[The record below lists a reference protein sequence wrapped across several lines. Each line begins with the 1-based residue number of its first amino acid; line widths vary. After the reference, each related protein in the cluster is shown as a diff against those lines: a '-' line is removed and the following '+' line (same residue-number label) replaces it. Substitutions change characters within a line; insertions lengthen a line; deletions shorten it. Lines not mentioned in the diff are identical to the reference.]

1 MAYMRPDL
9 PAWRSL
15 LFVPIVREKFV
26 ASAHTRGADGI
37 ILDLEDSVP
46 EAEKARARELV
57 PTAAREVGKGGAD
70 VLVRINRPWH
80 QAFRDVEAAAGP
92 DVMALVC
99 PKVEGPEHLRVIA
112 ELLDGLEVA
121 RGLPAGHT
129 RLVALVETADA
140 YFRAPEIAKATPRL
154 VAISLGA
161 EDFALS
167 VGMEPIAETLQ
178 APKQAVII
186 AARAA
191 GIMPLGFMGTVADF
205 EDTEAFRRVV
215 RRSRKFGFAAASCI
229 HPSVVHVLNEEYGV
243 SPEAA
248 DRARRMIAA
257 YDAALAQG
265 IGAVTFE
272 GKMIDVPV
280 VERAK
285 ALLAQAERFAAR
297 QLTQPRKNSDIPAR
311 GD

>member
-1 MAYMRPDL
+1 
-9 PAWRSL
+9 
-15 LFVPIVREKFV
+15 
-26 ASAHTRGADGI
+26 
-37 ILDLEDSVP
+37 
-46 EAEKARARELV
+46 
-57 PTAAREVGKGGAD
+57 
-70 VLVRINRPWH
+70 
-80 QAFRDVEAAAGP
+80 
-92 DVMALVC
+92 
-99 PKVEGPEHLRVIA
+99 
-112 ELLDGLEVA
+112 
-121 RGLPAGHT
+121 
-129 RLVALVETADA
+129 
-140 YFRAPEIAKATPRL
+140 
-154 VAISLGA
+154 LGA

-167 VGMEPIAETLQ
+167 VAMEPNAETLQ

-205 EDTEAFRRVV
+205 KDTEAFRHVV

-248 DRARRMIAA
+248 DRARCMIAA
-257 YDAALAQG
+257 YDAAIAQG

-285 ALLAQAERFAAR
+285 ELLAQAERFAAR
-297 QLTQPRKNSDIPAR
+297 RPN
-311 GD
+311 

>member
-1 MAYMRPDL
+1 MAYMRGDL

-46 EAEKARARELV
+46 EAEKERARGLV
-57 PTAAREVGKGGAD
+57 SAAARQVGRSGCD

-80 QAFRDVEAAAGP
+80 QAFRDVEAAVGP
-92 DVMALVC
+92 GVMALVC
-99 PKVEGPEHLRVIA
+99 PKVESPEHLGVIV
-112 ELLDGLEVA
+112 ELLDGLEAA
-121 RGLPAGHT
+121 RGLPTGHT
-129 RLVALVETADA
+129 RLVALLETAEA
-140 YFRAPEIAKATPRL
+140 YFRAREIAKATPRL
-154 VAISLGA
+154 VAMSLGA

-178 APKQAVII
+178 APKQTVII

-191 GIMPLGFMGTVADF
+191 GIIPLGFMGTVADF
-205 EDTEAFRRVV
+205 KDTEALRQVM
-215 RRSRKFGFAAASCI
+215 RRSRAFGFAAATCI
-229 HPSVVHVLNEEYGV
+229 HPSVVPVINDEYGV

-257 YDAALAQG
+257 YDEATARG

-297 QLTQPRKNSDIPAR
+297 GSRQLPQE
-311 GD
+311 

>member
-1 MAYMRPDL
+1 MAYVRPDL

-46 EAEKARARELV
+46 EAEKARARGLV
-57 PTAAREVGKGGAD
+57 PTAAREVGKGGSN

-80 QAFRDVEAAAGP
+80 QAFRDIEAAVGA

-99 PKVEGPEHLRVIA
+99 PKVESPEHLHVIA
-112 ELLDGLEVA
+112 ELLDAFEAV

-129 RLVALVETADA
+129 RLVALIETADG
-140 YFRAPEIAKATPRL
+140 YFRAREIAKATPRL

-167 VGMEPIAETLQ
+167 VGMEPIAETPQ

-205 EDTEAFRRVV
+205 KDTEAFRQVM
-215 RRSRKFGFAAASCI
+215 RRSRAFGFAAASCI
-229 HPSVVHVLNEEYGV
+229 HPCVVHVLNEEYGV

-257 YDAALAQG
+257 YDAAIAQG

-285 ALLAQAERFAAR
+285 ALLAQAERFGAR
-297 QLTQPRKNSDIPAR
+297 RTN
-311 GD
+311 

>member
-1 MAYMRPDL
+1 MAHMQIEL

-26 ASAHTRGADGI
+26 ASAHRRGADGI

-46 EAEKARARELV
+46 EAAKERARGLV
-57 PTAAREVGKGGAD
+57 PTAAREVAKGGSD
-70 VLVRINRPWH
+70 VLVRINRPWR
-80 QAFRDVEAAAGP
+80 QAFRDVEAAVGGG
-92 DVMALVC
+92 VMALVC
-99 PKVEGPEHLRVIA
+99 PKVESPEHLQVIA
-112 ELLDGLEVA
+112 ELLDALEA
-121 RGLPAGHT
+121 ERGLPIGHT
-129 RLVALVETADA
+129 RLVALIETADA
-140 YFRAPEIAKATPRL
+140 YFRAREIAKATPRL

-191 GIMPLGFMGTVADF
+191 GIIPLGFMGTVADF
-205 EDTEAFRRVV
+205 QDTEAFRALV
-215 RRSRKFGFAAASCI
+215 RRSRKFGFVAASCI
-229 HPSVVHVLNEEYGV
+229 HPSVVPVLNEEYGV

-248 DRARRMIAA
+248 AQARRMIAA
-257 YDAALAQG
+257 YDDAIQRG

-285 ALLAQAERFAAR
+285 AMLALAERFAAR
-297 QLTQPRKNSDIPAR
+297 HTSAPMRLSK
-311 GD
+311 